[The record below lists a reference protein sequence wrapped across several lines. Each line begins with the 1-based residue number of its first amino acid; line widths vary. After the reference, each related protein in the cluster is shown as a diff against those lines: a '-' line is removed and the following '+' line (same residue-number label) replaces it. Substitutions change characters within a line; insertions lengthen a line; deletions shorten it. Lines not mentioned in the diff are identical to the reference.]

1 MTRADLYKEIADYNS
16 YSIGR
21 EEFKEYFERWYGDKP
36 LNIYSDDYTFEEVN
50 WTDEME
56 EEYEERTEIDW
67 EEVDDDYY
75 ENMPCDDTGFCSS
88 SCPYFYKC
96 HG

>member
-1 MTRADLYKEIADYNS
+1 MMTREEFYKEIANYNS
-16 YSIGR
+16 YPMDR
-21 EEFKEYFERWYGDKP
+21 EEFERYFEQWYGESP
-36 LNIYSDDYTFEEVN
+36 LDVYSKNYTFEEVN
-50 WTDEME
+50 WTEEME
-56 EEYEERTEIDW
+56 IAYEERTAEW